1 MKCAKCGKKEIYKNG
16 LCKECYKKT
25 SNKKNINPKKITD
38 PNYIIKHLDKDEKV
52 ITKMKTSDIMY
63 ACIIFLFAI
72 SIILFPKTIVEFFW
86 KNNSFY
92 FPVLIANIAIC
103 FIGIYSAL
111 YFFSR
116 NLYITSKRII
126 GRWGI
131 FNVKTLNAPLS
142 KIESIDTFKIKALE
156 ICIFGNSYIFD
167 FISNAESFKIDT
179 INQIKHI
186 IDSTNDEKVL
196 LEFTHSLNEKLEE
209 YKLNEEHPNMTYCK
223 CCGEAIS
230 KESKYCVHCG
240 QPLPENER
248 DADWILKALCF
259 LIPPLGLLIYLL
271 NIGEHPKLS
280 NQCLIF
286 SIFGFFIIITIY
298 LSVASILSII

>member
-1 MKCAKCGKKEIYKNG
+1 MDVLKKVSIIGGPGTGKSTLANNIGKVLDVPIYHLDGICHFANWEPRDKKERD
-16 LCKECYKKT
+16 E
-25 SNKKNINPKKITD
+25 
-38 PNYIIKHLDKDEKV
+38 II
-52 ITKMKTSDIMY
+52 
-63 ACIIFLFAI
+63 
-72 SIILFPKTIVEFFW
+72 
-86 KNNSFY
+86 
-92 FPVLIANIAIC
+92 
-103 FIGIYSAL
+103 
-111 YFFSR
+111 
-116 NLYITSKRII
+116 
-126 GRWGI
+126 
-131 FNVKTLNAPLS
+131 LS

-223 CCGEAIS
+223 CCGETIS

-248 DADWILKALCF
+248 DADWILKTLCF

>member
-1 MKCAKCGKKEIYKNG
+1 MKCNKCGKKEIYKNG
-16 LCKECYKKT
+16 LCKACYKK
-25 SNKKNINPKKITD
+25 NIHSRKIKD
-38 PNYIIKHLDKDEKV
+38 PNYIIKHLDDNEKI
-52 ITKMKTSDIMY
+52 ITKIKTSDIMY
-63 ACIIFLFAI
+63 AYIIFLFAI

-86 KNNSFY
+86 KHNNFY
-92 FPVLIANIAIC
+92 FPVLIVNIVIF

-126 GRWGI
+126 GKWGI
-131 FNVKTLNAPLS
+131 FNVKILNAPLS

-156 ICIFGNSYIFD
+156 ICIYGNSYVFD
-167 FISNAESFKIDT
+167 FISNAESFKLDT

-186 IDSTNDEKVL
+186 INSANDEKVL
-196 LEFTHSLNEKLEE
+196 LEFTHSLNEKLKE

-223 CCGEAIS
+223 CCGETIS
-230 KESKYCVHCG
+230 KESKFCVHCG
-240 QPLPENER
+240 QPLPENEI
-248 DADWILKALCF
+248 DADWILKTICF

-280 NQCLIF
+280 NQCLMF
-286 SIFGFFIIITIY
+286 SVFGFFIMVTIY